1 MPFEHVS
8 MKVSNC
14 GK

>member
-1 MPFEHVS
+1 MPFEHMT